1 MSNNKKK
8 PVKHICT
15 FPPVKAFDNHAQF
28 EKTLDDIVNR
38 LNAHVTAVT
47 SYNEEVVIVGE
58 YLFHPFGDNDRTK
71 LKIRDILL
79 YLDIITEH
87 ESAYLF

>member
-1 MSNNKKK
+1 MNNNKKI

-15 FPPVKAFDNHAQF
+15 CPPVEAFDNHAQF
-28 EKTLDDIVNR
+28 EKTLNDIINL
-38 LNAHVTAVT
+38 LNAHVTAVK
-47 SYNEEVVIVGE
+47 SYEEEVVIVGE
-58 YLFHPFGDNDRTK
+58 YLFHHFGDNDRTK
-71 LKIRDILL
+71 LKILDILL